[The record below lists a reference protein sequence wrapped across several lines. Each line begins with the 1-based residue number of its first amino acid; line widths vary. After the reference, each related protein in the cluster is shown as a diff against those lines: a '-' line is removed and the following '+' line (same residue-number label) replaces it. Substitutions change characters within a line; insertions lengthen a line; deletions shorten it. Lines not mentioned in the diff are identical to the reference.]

1 MTIFSVLKQEHRNI
15 NKLFADLIEPPEDG
29 DKTRAETFQLL
40 KQELLSHA
48 EAERKSLYD
57 RLADEPATHD
67 MIMKSEDE
75 HQDVAA
81 ILLDMEAMPNDDP
94 HWVPKL
100 IALKAHVDDHVV
112 EEEKVI
118 FPRAKAILEKTEQ
131 LEIAEDF
138 RDRKYF
144 LLETWA

>member
-1 MTIFSVLKQEHRNI
+1 MTIFSVLKQEHRNMD
-15 NKLFADLIEPPEDG
+15 KLFADLMDPPEDS
-29 DKTRAETFQLL
+29 DKTRGELFQLL
-40 KQELLSHA
+40 KQELIAHA
-48 EAERKSLYD
+48 QAEHQSLYD
-57 RLADEPATHD
+57 RLVDEPATHD
-67 MIMKSEDE
+67 MIVKSEDE
-75 HQDVAA
+75 HAEVAD
-81 ILLDMEAMPNDDP
+81 ILADMEAMPDTDP

-100 IALKAHVDDHVV
+100 VALKAHVDDHVA

-118 FPRAKAILEKTEQ
+118 FPRAKAILEKNEQ